1 MKIIYKP
8 CPNQCF
14 STENA
19 SWLPLQRAV
28 IAIQLVPQGGN
39 WAYCLMNFMSV
50 THFPTAGRPPPHHDP
65 ATGMLLPLRCPL
77 HFALGGEIAPPLRFC
92 APCEALEFWIM
103 VDTDPNDEK

>member
-14 STENA
+14 FTENA
-19 SWLPLQRAV
+19 GWLPLQRAV

-39 WAYCLMNFMSV
+39 WAYSLMNFVSV
-50 THFPTAGRPPPHHDP
+50 THFPTAGHPPPREGNAP
-65 ATGMLLPLRCPL
+65 PLRCPL
-77 HFALGGEIAPPLRFC
+77 HLALGGETAPPLRCC
-92 APCEALEFWIM
+92 APCEALEFWIV